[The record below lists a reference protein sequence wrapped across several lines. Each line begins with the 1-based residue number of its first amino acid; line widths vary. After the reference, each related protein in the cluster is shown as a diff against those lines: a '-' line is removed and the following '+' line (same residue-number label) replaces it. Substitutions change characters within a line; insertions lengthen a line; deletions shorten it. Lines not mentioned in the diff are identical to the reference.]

1 MNLTGKTAIVTGG
14 SRGIGR
20 AVCIALAEQGAN
32 IALIYAGNAE
42 KAEETLQLLSAYP
55 VQAQAYCCNVAD
67 FDATKAVISEIHKT
81 FGSID
86 ICVNNAGITKDK
98 LMLSMKPEEFSAVID
113 INLTG
118 AFNVLKQVYPVMA
131 KQRSGKI
138 INVSSVAGL
147 MGNAGQVNYA
157 ASKAGLI
164 GMTKSIAKELA
175 PRGIQCNAIAPGFI
189 ATDMTEAFQD
199 KPEVMNA
206 IPMKRMGKPEEVA
219 ALVAFL
225 ASPMADYITGEVIR
239 IDGGMAM

>member
-1 MNLTGKTAIVTGG
+1 MTLTGKTAIVTGG

-20 AVCIALAEQGAN
+20 AVCIALAEMGAN

-42 KAEETLQLLSAYP
+42 KAEETLRLLAAYP
-55 VQAQAYCCNVAD
+55 VQAKSYCCNVAD
-67 FDATKAVISEIHKT
+67 FDAAKATVSEIHKT

-98 LMLSMKPEEFSAVID
+98 LMLSMKPEEFAAVID

-118 AFNVLKQVYPVMA
+118 AFNILKQVYPVMA

-175 PRGIQCNAIAPGFI
+175 PRGICCNAIAPGFI
-189 ATDMTEAFQD
+189 ATDMTEAFQNQ
-199 KPEVMNA
+199 PEVMNA
-206 IPMKRMGKPEEVA
+206 IPR
-219 ALVAFL
+219 
-225 ASPMADYITGEVIR
+225 GELF
-239 IDGGMAM
+239 

>member
-1 MNLTGKTAIVTGG
+1 MTLTGKTAIVTGG

-20 AVCIALAEQGAN
+20 AVCIALAEMGTN

-42 KAEETLQLLSAYP
+42 KAEETLQLLAAYP
-55 VQAQAYCCNVAD
+55 VQAKAYCCNVAD
-67 FDATKAVISEIHKT
+67 FEATKAAVSEIHKT

-98 LMLSMKPEEFSAVID
+98 LMLSMKPEEFAAVID

-147 MGNAGQVNYA
+147 MGNAGQVNNA

-175 PRGIQCNAIAPGFI
+175 PRGICCNAIAPGFI
-189 ATDMTEAFQD
+189 ATDMTEAFQNQ
-199 KPEVMNA
+199 PEVMNA